1 MKCFAFVFLL
11 LGCFSEAQNLMPNS
25 TGSFNYTPDSPLNNQ
40 TVEVFYHI
48 PNGDLSTMPILFSF
62 HGASRNADD
71 YRDYWISMANANGFM
86 VFAPEFSNA
95 NFPGGD
101 AYQLANIF
109 DDGDNPSSGSFNSVD
124 EWTFSII
131 DPLFDY
137 IKTDI
142 SGLQEVYDAWGHSG
156 GAQFLHRFVMY
167 LPDSHLNTAVCSN
180 AGWYTVPEFSVDF
193 PYGLQLGE
201 LPNADLIDAFSKT
214 LIIHLGQNDTDP
226 NAPGLRHNTVVDNQ
240 QGLHRLERG
249 QYFYNTSLIT
259 SQDLNATYNWE
270 KHEVA
275 GIGHQAQ
282 LMAND
287 ALQYLPLD
295 ILNTFETKKD
305 QMKLYPNP
313 LKNQSI
319 TIEGITE
326 GSSFVAIYDTLGK
339 KVFEKTF
346 TGKHLNI
353 PSLKSGMYVFK
364 ITNGKNVHIQKIMVM

>member
-11 LGCFSEAQNLMPNS
+11 IACFSEAQNLMPNS

-71 YRDYWISMANANGFM
+71 YRDYWITMANANGFM
-86 VFAPEFSNA
+86 VFAPEFSDA

-193 PYGLQLGE
+193 PYGLQVGE

-295 ILNTFETKKD
+295 ILNTLETTKD
-305 QMKLYPNP
+305 QMMLYPNP
-313 LKNQSI
+313 LKNQSL